1 MNILSRL
8 FASLRRKKPEP
19 ARPAVIEP
27 SQPWPRA
34 TRQGQVPPVRNPSQ
48 PTRRT
53 HAAPTVVVK
62 QAKWCSY
69 CRKDTHNDSE
79 CHSTRPAYQSDGY
92 EPMSLHGLSSWR
104 HEPAPSPEPE
114 RFTSG
119 GDGDFGGGGASYSW
133 GDSSSSDSS
142 SSCSSDSSSSD
153 SSSSCSSD

>member
-8 FASLRRKKPEP
+8 LASLRRKKPEP
-19 ARPAVIEP
+19 SRPAIIEP

-34 TRQGQVPPVRNPSQ
+34 ARQGQVPPVRNP
-48 PTRRT
+48 PPPPRRT
-53 HAAPTVVVK
+53 HVAPSVVVK

-79 CHSTRPAYQSDGY
+79 CHSTRPAHRAGDDM
-92 EPMSLHGLSSWR
+92 PMSLYGLSSWR
-104 HEPAPSPEPE
+104 HEPAPAPTPE

-119 GDGDFGGGGASYSW
+119 GGGDFGGGGASSAW